1 MKTIEAIRAI
11 RAILALT
18 LKKLVIWLYT
28 LIFTVCLPLVFLR
41 LAFKSRKNPGYRYRW
56 LERLGLF
63 PSPPSDKTNGLWIHA
78 VSVGETVAAGPLIL
92 ALQKQFPHLPITV
105 TTTTPTGSDRAKL
118 LFKESVF
125 HVYFP
130 YDHPFTINA
139 FLNRLKPRI
148 CIFMETE
155 LWPNVLR
162 ALKHRH
168 VPCIIANGRLSNK
181 SMKGYETFSFLT
193 RDMLKNIEHVAAQ
206 SEQDGARF
214 VHLGLDK
221 KRLSIVGNIKF
232 DVTLPSSITETANAL
247 RRQWGE
253 SRPVW
258 IAAST
263 HAGEESDILWV
274 FSELK
279 KETEFSDLMLILVPR
294 HPERF
299 QSVADE
305 IEKWGFR
312 YCRRSHESLSDASLS
327 DASLSHGYLSH
338 KSLSHE
344 SLNQRQICSSETE
357 IFLGDTMGELP
368 LFYGASTIAFVGGSL
383 VPIGGHN
390 TLEPAALGLPSV
402 VGPFT
407 HNFSDITHLLK
418 ETGALF
424 QIHNKAELLST
435 LKTLLRDKE
444 YIQAAGLKG
453 KQAVLKNQGA
463 TQKIIKLVQPTIT
476 RAV

>member
-1 MKTIEAIRAI
+1 MHNEYKYLINMWFNFFKRHHITTSVGADSCVRV
-11 RAILALT
+11 R
-18 LKKLVIWLYT
+18 KDLVIWLYNV
-28 LIFTVCLPLVFLR
+28 IFTLCLPGVFLR
-41 LAFKSRKNPGYRYRW
+41 LYFKSRTNPGYRSRW

-63 PSPPSDKTNGLWIHA
+63 PCPPSEKTNGLWIHA
-78 VSVGETVAAGPLIL
+78 VSVGETVAAAPLIL
-92 ALQKQFPHLPITV
+92 AFQKQFPHIPITV
-105 TTTTPTGSDRAKL
+105 TTTTPTGSDRVKL

-130 YDHPFTINA
+130 YDLPFTINA
-139 FLNRLKPRI
+139 FLKRLRPRM

-155 LWPNVLR
+155 LWPNVFR
-162 ALKHRH
+162 ALKKHQI
-168 VPCIIANGRLSNK
+168 PCLIANGRLSNK
-181 SMKGYETFSFLT
+181 SMKGYEKLSFLT
-193 RDMLKNIEHVAAQ
+193 SEMLKNIEHVAAQ

-214 VHLGLDK
+214 MRLGLAQD
-221 KRLSIVGNIKF
+221 RLSVVGNIKF
-232 DVTLPSSITETANAL
+232 DVLPPSSNLSASDNL

-263 HAGEESDILWV
+263 HAGEESEILWV

-279 KETEFSDLMLILVPR
+279 KEIEFSDLLLILVPR

-305 IEKWGFR
+305 IENLGFR
-312 YCRRSHESLSDASLS
+312 YCRRSQ
-327 DASLSHGYLSH
+327 
-338 KSLSHE
+338 
-344 SLNQRQICSSETE
+344 NQICSPETE
-357 IFLGDTMGELP
+357 IFLGDTMGELS
-368 LFYGASTIAFVGGSL
+368 LLYGASTIAFVGGSL

-418 ETGALF
+418 DAGALF
-424 QIHNKAELLST
+424 QINNPVELLSI
-435 LKTLLRDKE
+435 LQSLLRDSE
-444 YIQAAGLKG
+444 LMRTAGLKG
-453 KQAVLKNQGA
+453 KQVISENQGA
-463 TQKIIKLVQPTIT
+463 SLEILKLVRPYFEDII
-476 RAV
+476 